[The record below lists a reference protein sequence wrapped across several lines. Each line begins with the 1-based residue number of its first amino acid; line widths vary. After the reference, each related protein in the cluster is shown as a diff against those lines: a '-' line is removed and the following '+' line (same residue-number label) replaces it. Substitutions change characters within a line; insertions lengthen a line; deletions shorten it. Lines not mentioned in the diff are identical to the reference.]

1 MVDYKQIIR
10 LGEQQK
16 KKVGGYR
23 HPRSRS
29 RTPLKVSARQYA
41 AQLLQERLTAR
52 DLELARALI
61 GVGMLTRHQIQRMLF
76 ADNAKLASNRLVKL
90 YHYHFLDRSS
100 YWLADMGYEGF
111 EPCYIYTIGATGLE
125 AIALQMGIARSQV
138 PYPTGRYTLSR
149 EDHFLL
155 HDLQVSEMFT
165 RLRLGGLER
174 GCDLVWFN
182 ESAAMQRYGEE
193 EIVRPDGIAILMGEG
208 QQAAFFVEMDRG
220 NTDWAHKVKAYE
232 RGRRQVAWQVALRVD
247 GWQPTTYPAV
257 LCVAPDGIARE
268 VANTI
273 AGSPAQTQFYL
284 KSWRTFLETDIL
296 GGWYDCHA
304 GEIVSL

>member
-29 RTPLKVSARQYA
+29 RIPLKVSARQYA

-100 YWLADMGYEGF
+100 YWLADMGDEGF

-125 AIALQMGIARSQV
+125 AIALQMGISQPGSIPDRALHTVAGRPLLAARFTSKRDV
-138 PYPTGRYTLSR
+138 YPAAVGR
-149 EDHFLL
+149 
-155 HDLQVSEMFT
+155 
-165 RLRLGGLER
+165 
-174 GCDLVWFN
+174 
-182 ESAAMQRYGEE
+182 A
-193 EIVRPDGIAILMGEG
+193 GEG
-208 QQAAFFVEMDRG
+208 
-220 NTDWAHKVKAYE
+220 
-232 RGRRQVAWQVALRVD
+232 L
-247 GWQPTTYPAV
+247 
-257 LCVAPDGIARE
+257 
-268 VANTI
+268 
-273 AGSPAQTQFYL
+273 
-284 KSWRTFLETDIL
+284 
-296 GGWYDCHA
+296 
-304 GEIVSL
+304 

>member
-1 MVDYKQIIR
+1 
-10 LGEQQK
+10 
-16 KKVGGYR
+16 
-23 HPRSRS
+23 
-29 RTPLKVSARQYA
+29 
-41 AQLLQERLTAR
+41 
-52 DLELARALI
+52 
-61 GVGMLTRHQIQRMLF
+61 MLTRHQIQRMLF

-174 GCDLVWFN
+174 AVTWYGSTNRRRC
-182 ESAAMQRYGEE
+182 SATAKKKSCAQ
-193 EIVRPDGIAILMGEG
+193 MGLP
-208 QQAAFFVEMDRG
+208 F
-220 NTDWAHKVKAYE
+220 
-232 RGRRQVAWQVALRVD
+232 
-247 GWQPTTYPAV
+247 
-257 LCVAPDGIARE
+257 
-268 VANTI
+268 
-273 AGSPAQTQFYL
+273 
-284 KSWRTFLETDIL
+284 
-296 GGWYDCHA
+296 
-304 GEIVSL
+304 